1 MSTGKALRES
11 GLGETG
17 QEFDP
22 PVHPL
27 NTDEQML
34 GHAGHTLDWSDVRYL
49 VDVNES
55 GSLRAAARSRMVTV
69 NTVRSRLARLERA
82 VGCPVVRKGTSG
94 TTVTEM
100 GGRLCKAAK
109 SLSDVPFWEGY
120 ASGQSLLVPN
130 ILSLGCTE
138 GVGTSWLTPRI
149 ADLAKHLSPV
159 TVDMQFDYDLHR
171 DRSTAVDLGLAY
183 RQPADPGLI
192 VAKLATFHFLLFAS
206 PGYLATHGIPTTIEE
221 LRTHS
226 FVEQGGPGY
235 NESAIDLLLGSDRD
249 RTLTRVKTNSSLT
262 QAYAAANGAG
272 IAILPSYTRAI
283 STALVP
289 LPIVTNMRVPLYY
302 FYHAEARHSMVLRTG
317 IDWLQEV
324 FDPIKFP
331 WFSDTF
337 VHPDQF
343 SPRQVSEAQVID
355 IFRHMID
362 RVGLQGRAGMDAKA
376 KAN

>member
-1 MSTGKALRES
+1 MGTSKALREN

-17 QEFDP
+17 QEIDL

-27 NTDEQML
+27 NTDE
-34 GHAGHTLDWSDVRYL
+34 GTPGPKGRSIDWSDVRYL
-49 VDVNES
+49 VDVSEA
-55 GSLRAAARSRMVTV
+55 GSLRAAARRRKVTV

-82 VGCPVVRKGTSG
+82 VGCPVVRRETSG

-109 SLSDVPFWEGY
+109 TLGDAPFWEGY

-130 ILSLGCTE
+130 ILTLGCTE

-149 ADLAKHLSPV
+149 ADLAKRLSPV
-159 TVDMQFDYDLHR
+159 TIDMQFDYDLHH
-171 DRSTAVDLGLAY
+171 DRSAVVDLGLAY

-235 NESAIDLLLGSDRD
+235 NESAIDLLLGNDRD

-302 FYHAEARHSMVLRTG
+302 FYHAEARHSTVLRTG
-317 IDWLQEV
+317 IDWLQEI
-324 FDPIKFP
+324 FDPVKFP
-331 WFSDTF
+331 WFSDGF

-343 SPRQVSEAQVID
+343 SPRQVHEAQVID

-362 RVGLQGRAGMDAKA
+362 RAGVHDRGGTHVKA